1 MSPRLGTTVNAY
13 KTFPAHKSTAILPG
27 ETLFRNPPEYATFG
41 HRKSAKPVAA
51 EKRIGAHATM
61 STPGLSTPG
70 ETPESPEPA
79 DDPARSGEE
88 RYYITALA
96 RGLDV
101 LACFRSGDRSLS
113 NQQIAERCGLPK
125 STVTRIT
132 YTLTRLGYLVQL
144 PDGGRYALG
153 NATLALGS
161 ATLARMDVRQLARPL
176 MHELAEFSG
185 ATVAIAVRDKLSM
198 IYVEV
203 SHSTA
208 ALALTL
214 QVGSRIPLATSAIG
228 RAYMAR
234 ASEQERAE
242 ILSRAGELDDQA
254 CANVV
259 TGLERAMADDQA
271 YGCATS
277 FGDWQKNVNGIAVG
291 FRPVSGNSAMAIN
304 CGGPSSSLSAAFLLD
319 EVRPRLLEL
328 AQRLEMSAVR

>member
-1 MSPRLGTTVNAY
+1 MRHIQIMSI
-13 KTFPAHKSTAILPG
+13 STLPV
-27 ETLFRNPPEYATFG
+27 TD
-41 HRKSAKPVAA
+41 
-51 EKRIGAHATM
+51 
-61 STPGLSTPG
+61 
-70 ETPESPEPA
+70 ESVDPA
-79 DDPARSGEE
+79 DDSARAGED

-101 LACFRSGDRSLS
+101 LSCFRSGDRSLS

-125 STVTRIT
+125 STITRIT
-132 YTLTRLGYLVQL
+132 YTLTKLGYLVQL
-144 PDGGRYALG
+144 PDGGRFALG

-176 MHELAEFSG
+176 MHDLAEFSG

-234 ASEQERAE
+234 ASERERE
-242 ILSRAGELDDQA
+242 DILNRARELDDQA
-254 CANVV
+254 YANVV
-259 TGLERAMADDQA
+259 TGLERALADDRE

-277 FGDWQKNVNGIAVG
+277 FGDWQTHVNGIAVG

-304 CGGPSSSLSAAFLLD
+304 CGGPSTTLSREFLLN

-328 AQRLEMSAVR
+328 AQRLEASVVR

>member
-1 MSPRLGTTVNAY
+1 
-13 KTFPAHKSTAILPG
+13 
-27 ETLFRNPPEYATFG
+27 
-41 HRKSAKPVAA
+41 
-51 EKRIGAHATM
+51 M
-61 STPGLSTPG
+61 STSSLPVTDDSLD
-70 ETPESPEPA
+70 PA
-79 DDPARSGEE
+79 DDSVRLGED

-96 RGLDV
+96 RGLEV
-101 LACFRSGDRSLS
+101 LSCFRSGDRSLS

-132 YTLTRLGYLVQL
+132 YTLTKLGYLVQL
-144 PDGGRYALG
+144 PDGGRFALG

-176 MHELAEFSG
+176 MQELAEFSG

-234 ASEQERAE
+234 ASEQEREE
-242 ILSRAGELDDQA
+242 ILNRARELDDQA
-254 CANVV
+254 YANVV
-259 TGLERAMADDQA
+259 TGLERALADDRE

-277 FGDWQKNVNGIAVG
+277 FGDWQKHVNGIAVG

-304 CGGPSSSLSAAFLLD
+304 CGGPSTTLSQEFLLN

-328 AQRLEMSAVR
+328 AQRLEVSAVR

>member
-1 MSPRLGTTVNAY
+1 MRPFQIMSP
-13 KTFPAHKSTAILPG
+13 SSLPV
-27 ETLFRNPPEYATFG
+27 TDDSLD
-41 HRKSAKPVAA
+41 
-51 EKRIGAHATM
+51 
-61 STPGLSTPG
+61 
-70 ETPESPEPA
+70 PA
-79 DDPARSGEE
+79 DDSARVGED

-96 RGLDV
+96 RGLEV
-101 LACFRSGDRSLS
+101 LSCFRSGDRSLS

-125 STVTRIT
+125 STITRIT
-132 YTLTRLGYLVQL
+132 YTLTKLGYLVQL
-144 PDGGRYALG
+144 PDGGRFALG

-176 MHELAEFSG
+176 MQELAEFSG

-234 ASEQERAE
+234 ASGQERDE
-242 ILSRAGELDDQA
+242 ILNRARELDDQA
-254 CANVV
+254 YANVV
-259 TGLERAMADDQA
+259 TGLERALADDRE

-277 FGDWQKNVNGIAVG
+277 FGDWQKHVNGIAVG

-304 CGGPSSSLSAAFLLD
+304 CGGPSTTLSREFLLSD
-319 EVRPRLLEL
+319 VRPRLLEL
-328 AQRLEMSAVR
+328 AQRLEVSVVR